1 MPSEIGTV
9 RVSWKLR
16 WMVCEIC
23 MFFRYTDCIDDCSK
37 AVLLDPKLVK
47 GFYRRMQANEVL
59 SNFDLALKDCKE
71 VLKLDPKNT
80 DAIQANQR
88 LSKRIAGKG
97 TCKASL

>member
-1 MPSEIGTV
+1 
-9 RVSWKLR
+9 
-16 WMVCEIC
+16 MVCENAMAC
-23 MFFRYTDCIDDCSK
+23 RYTDCIDDCSK

-88 LSKRIAGKG
+88 LSNRIAGKG
-97 TCKASL
+97 KCYASW

>member
-1 MPSEIGTV
+1 M
-9 RVSWKLR
+9 
-16 WMVCEIC
+16 
-23 MFFRYTDCIDDCSK
+23 DCIDDCSK

-59 SNFDLALKDCKE
+59 RNFDLALEDCKE
-71 VLKLDPKNT
+71 VLTLDPKNH

-97 TCKASL
+97 NVLLS